1 MQKDIG
7 STAEKAPAQSV
18 EPLLTL
24 EEVAAFLRVSTAT
37 VRRWTNDGRLPC
49 YRFGPSR
56 QRRFSRETVFAF
68 VAKHEEHKSPA

>member
-1 MQKDIG
+1 MMRIT
-7 STAEKAPAQSV
+7 SEKPASQSV

-56 QRRFSRETVFAF
+56 QRRFSRESMLAF
-68 VAKHEEHKSPA
+68 IADHLEVHKPASK